1 MTRGHYQYLEMLWSF
16 FFLSLI
22 LASYLQN
29 LHQIVHRRSLNYKV
43 LRNGFRTKMNKIDSY
58 LDFHAQAL
66 KLRSRRNEVLAS
78 NIANAA
84 TPNFKARDLD
94 FDAEI
99 RHHIGAG
106 PLRTTDDQHLPTMVN
121 PVRDRMLFRD
131 PINPSMDG
139 NTVEMAVEQMEFS
152 ENVMRYQTTLSF
164 LNKRISGLMSAIRG
178 E

>member
-1 MTRGHYQYLEMLWSF
+1 
-16 FFLSLI
+16 
-22 LASYLQN
+22 
-29 LHQIVHRRSLNYKV
+29 
-43 LRNGFRTKMNKIDSY
+43 MNKIGSY

-84 TPNFKARDLD
+84 TPNYKARDLD
-94 FDAEI
+94 FDVEI
-99 RHHIGAG
+99 RRHIGAG
-106 PLRTTDDQHLPTMVN
+106 PLRTTHDQHLPTTVN